1 MVDEHPASSVVVV
14 GALNVDAVVRAPR
27 LPAPGETVVGPRVT
41 WHGGGKGANA
51 AVAASRA
58 GARTQLIGAVGAD
71 DQGRST
77 LRELAAEGVDIGG
90 VASLDDSPTGVA
102 LIVVD
107 AQAENQ
113 IAVGL
118 GANAD
123 LAPEYVGRAMERRL
137 DTAGCVLVSTE
148 ITPGAVIA
156 AVDAASRAGVP
167 VILNPAPVIAA
178 VARCISGATVITP
191 NQSEADLLLELIGG
205 STGGSREQRWNELAE
220 RAAASVV
227 VTLGAEGVAVVQPG
241 EPLVVVPARSV
252 NAVDTTGAGDTFNGV
267 LAARVAAGDDLREA
281 VAFAVAAA
289 SLSVTR
295 DGARGGMP
303 TFDAIV
309 AFIGRG

>member
-1 MVDEHPASSVVVV
+1 MSDQLGVPSVVVV

-77 LRELAAEGVDIGG
+77 LRELSAEGVDISG
-90 VASLDDSPTGVA
+90 VASLDDSATGVA

-107 AQAENQ
+107 VEAENQ

-123 LAPEYVGRAMERRL
+123 LSPEYVGRALERRL
-137 DTAGCVLVSTE
+137 ESAGCVLVSTE

-156 AVDAASRAGVP
+156 AVDAAARAGVP

-178 VARCISGATVITP
+178 VARCLVNASVITP
-191 NQSEADLLLELIGG
+191 NESEADLLLELIGG
-205 STGGSREQRWNELAE
+205 SLDARRERRWSELAE

-227 VTLGAEGVAVVQPG
+227 VTLGAAGVAVAKPG
-241 EPLVVVPARSV
+241 EPVVVVDAPSV
-252 NAVDTTGAGDTFNGV
+252 SAVDTTGAGDTFNGV
-267 LAARVAAGDDLREA
+267 LAARLAAGDDLEQA
-281 VAFAVAAA
+281 VTFAVAAA

-295 DGARGGMP
+295 AGARGGMP

-309 AFIGRG
+309 AFAGRG